1 MLVKQDQ
8 YVEKLYIY
16 ICWVSIFMSK
26 LQYIYPDCNIYIYI
40 YPYCN
45 ICIQVVIYMSKM
57 SIDIYPNAVSMVRF
71 IYNFRRFFTYLQTVR
86 CIYVTQFFDI
96 YTYFPA
102 STICKRSW
110 IDSHRLQTKWRLSR
124 FQNVLIWPSIPGE
137 GYTRSKKSLVYR
149 PSRQCRILVSQ
160 TERIW
165 ANFEVVVS
173 YSREEL
179 SPE

>member
-1 MLVKQDQ
+1 MLSFHI
-8 YVEKLYIY
+8 YVQITIY
-16 ICWVSIFMSK
+16 ISR
-26 LQYIYPDCNIYIYI
+26 LQYIYIYI

-71 IYNFRRFFTYLQTVR
+71 IYNFRHFFTYLQTVR